1 MTKLIE
7 MPRSPS
13 AGARLA
19 QHEGVGV
26 SPEKLEECGEVLSVA
41 DVGRV
46 LPLSEKVIREYC
58 ATGKLPGVK
67 IGSRWVIPKCRLIEA
82 LGMAGEVA

>member
-1 MTKLIE
+1 MAKLIE

-13 AGARLA
+13 AEARPA
-19 QHEGVGV
+19 QDKGVEAPPDG
-26 SPEKLEECGEVLSVA
+26 LGDCGEVLSVA
-41 DVGRV
+41 EVGKV

-58 ATGKLPGVK
+58 AAGKLPGVK
-67 IGSRWVIPKCRLIEA
+67 IGSRWVIPKRRLIEA